1 MTDWKSIFEQLS
13 QANGISG
20 KETEVTQL
28 IAKIVQPWTDELKTN
43 TLGSL
48 IAIKKGSGKHHP
60 RLMISTHIDE
70 IGFVVSAIEDGGFIR
85 IEPRGGVDPKIL
97 PAQMLQILS
106 REGPIPA
113 EVCTIPPH
121 LLLSEERDKVMV
133 YEKMLLDTGME
144 EAEVKR
150 RVLIGDPIVF
160 LMPFKALAG
169 TKFSG
174 KSMDNRASALVSMKL
189 LEALQRINHQWD
201 VCCVFSVQEEVGC
214 KGAKTSAYELQ
225 PSCAIALDVSF
236 GEQPEVKE
244 ADSYPLGTALPLGI
258 GPNFSKK
265 LLQLIQNAGN
275 EDQIATVLDPS
286 PFPRGTDASTI
297 QTVSEGIP
305 TALISLPLRYMH
317 TPIETIDEK
326 DINNASRL
334 LQGVIRKL
342 DEEHGEGF
350 KCL

>member
-20 KETEVTQL
+20 KETEVTQF
-28 IAKIVQPWTDELKTN
+28 IAKIVQPWIDELKTN
-43 TLGSL
+43 PLGSL

-85 IEPRGGVDPKIL
+85 IEPRGGVDPKVL
-97 PAQMLQILS
+97 PAQILQILG

-133 YEKMLLDTGME
+133 YEKMLLDTGMDE
-144 EAEVKR
+144 TEVKR

-160 LMPFKALAG
+160 SMPFKALAG

-189 LEALQRINHQWD
+189 LESLQRTKHQWD

-244 ADSYPLGTALPLGI
+244 ADSFPLGSALPLGI

-265 LLQLIQNAGN
+265 LLQLIQNAAN
-275 EDQIATVLDPS
+275 EDQIATVLDPT

-350 KCL
+350 KCF